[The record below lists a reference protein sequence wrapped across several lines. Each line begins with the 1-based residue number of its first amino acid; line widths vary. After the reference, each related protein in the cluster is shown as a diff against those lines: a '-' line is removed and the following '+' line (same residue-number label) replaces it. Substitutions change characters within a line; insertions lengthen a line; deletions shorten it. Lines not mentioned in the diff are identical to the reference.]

1 MSTITIEEQQRIAS
15 WLDEHPVLAVGL
27 GNREQACSIAAIN
40 LALSG
45 EMTDDIP
52 ECMSPTIG
60 KWIIQVQDTMPA
72 EIRNSAEWRGL
83 LPLAAGTGREHE
95 EQRRAVVLD
104 WMWGTVLP
112 SLQGLADERG
122 FGREWRTM
130 TAERTPESALAAREA
145 AREAEW
151 ANAAWAAADAARA
164 DAAADAAWAA
174 WAAAAWAA
182 WAAAD
187 AAAAAWAG
195 FDPCGLLKRLIETGD
210 TEGTNE

>member
-1 MSTITIEEQQRIAS
+1 MRWNRTVWMDRCSSSAAARTSPVSRIAC
-15 WLDEHPVLAVGL
+15 
-27 GNREQACSIAAIN
+27 RTR
-40 LALSG
+40 LSAG
-45 EMTDDIP
+45 D
-52 ECMSPTIG
+52 S
-60 KWIIQVQDTMPA
+60 
-72 EIRNSAEWRGL
+72 
-83 LPLAAGTGREHE
+83 AAGTGREHE

>member
-1 MSTITIEEQQRIAS
+1 MSTITIEEQQRIAD

-27 GNREQACSIAAIN
+27 GNRERACSIAAIN

-45 EMTDDIP
+45 ELTDDIP

-95 EQRRAVVLD
+95 EQRRAVILD

-112 SLQGLADERG
+112 LLQGLADERG

-145 AREAEW
+145 ARANVAWAARAAREAAR
-151 ANAAWAAADAARA
+151 ANAARAAVWAARVEV
-164 DAAADAAWAA
+164 
-174 WAAAAWAA
+174 
-182 WAAAD
+182 AAD
-187 AAAAAWAG
+187 AAAAAAWAE
-195 FDPCGLLKRLIETGD
+195 FDPCGLLKRLIEAGD